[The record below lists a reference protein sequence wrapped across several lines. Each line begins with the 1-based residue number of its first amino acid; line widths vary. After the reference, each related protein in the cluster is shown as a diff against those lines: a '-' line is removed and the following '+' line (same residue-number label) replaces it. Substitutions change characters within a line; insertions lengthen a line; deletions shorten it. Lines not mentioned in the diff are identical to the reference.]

1 MDKHEMAFTSLWMGI
16 GLFVSAYSYTLGV
29 GGIGSP
35 GPGFFPFF
43 LGSIFF
49 LMSFLH
55 GCKLVFRK
63 NREGRKTEEGAARKD
78 TLKLGLLVFSL
89 LMYALL
95 LDALGYQITTFL
107 VLVLLFKIAGNK
119 SWFRVILYSGIS
131 LAATYFFFTYLG
143 VRFPTGIMKWVKL
156 S

>member
-16 GLFVSAYSYTLGV
+16 GLFVSVYSYTLGV

-43 LGSIFF
+43 LGCLFF
-49 LMSFLH
+49 LMSAFH
-55 GCKLVFRK
+55 GCKLAFRK
-63 NREGRKTEEGAARKD
+63 NKERREKSEGESR
-78 TLKLGLLVFSL
+78 THIMKLGLLVFSL

-95 LDALGYQITTFL
+95 LDVLGYQITTFF

-119 SWFRVILYSGIS
+119 SWLKVILYSGIS
-131 LAATYFFFTYLG
+131 LAATYLFFTYLG
-143 VRFPTGIMKWVKL
+143 VRFPMGIMKWVNL